1 MAPPPGPLADSA
13 FEGRTAHVTGYT
25 GMGVGDHR
33 FGARTALDHA
43 DGRDGARPRLEM
55 VGSTPA
61 PFPPGPWLRV
71 LDADGLGF
79 DS

>member
-1 MAPPPGPLADSA
+1 
-13 FEGRTAHVTGYT
+13 
-25 GMGVGDHR
+25 MGVGDHR